1 MRATIHQ
8 LLVGVPQLTAVIP
21 TERWFQFGS
30 VEDVPKLPF
39 AILKWLSPVRSNSGS
54 DMHQLQVVIYD
65 KHGSYKRIDDLLGDK
80 YKTGVTVYSVLA
92 GVAGLTGV
100 DGYVAQADYLGHS
113 GDDVDVDYK
122 ANKKF
127 SSWQIAGRSL

>member
-8 LLVGVPQLTAVIP
+8 LLTGVPQLTAVIP

-30 VEDVPKLPF
+30 VQDNPKLPF
-39 AILKWLSPVRSNSGS
+39 AILQWLSPVRSNSGS
-54 DMHQLQVVIYD
+54 DMHQLQVRIYD
-65 KHGSYKRIDDLLGDK
+65 KHGSYTLIDDLLGDR
-80 YKTGVTVYSVLA
+80 YKAGITVYSTLA
-92 GVAGLTGV
+92 GIAGLTGP

-122 ANKKF
+122 AGVKF